1 MDKKITDPNHIRPN
15 FQNVPFW
22 NPTKIH
28 DHEIGKKIHRM
39 DLNECPYPPSQKV
52 IEAMQSVAGTLNR
65 YPDGT
70 CPELTPLI
78 ADRVGVPI
86 DTITW
91 GGGSTQLLT
100 SIAEISV
107 APGQNLVTPHL
118 IWRRFEGVFKIV
130 DASVTSVPN
139 KVDGGIDVEALTNAI
154 GNDTRL
160 LICVTPN
167 NPTGMMLSED
177 EIRHVSENTPENV
190 LLFMDEAYHE
200 FAIHA
205 GGPNALEILKERKG
219 PWVITRTFSKAY
231 ALAGVR
237 LGYAICSSPETVNA
251 LRMVSSTFNLNGFA
265 ETAAVAA
272 WHDPEY
278 TQFILDKNAEERDRI
293 IAGLQDMGYEPM
305 PSVTNFVSC
314 DIGRP
319 GAEVVTAMRERGL
332 RIATVGGNDFTNF
345 IRVSM
350 GIPEDTDAFLENLMA
365 VLG

>member
-1 MDKKITDPNHIRPN
+1 
-15 FQNVPFW
+15 
-22 NPTKIH
+22 
-28 DHEIGKKIHRM
+28 
-39 DLNECPYPPSQKV
+39 V
-52 IEAMQSVAGTLNR
+52 IEAMQNVADTLNR

-78 ADRVGVPI
+78 AERTGVP
-86 DTITW
+86 TGNITW

-107 APGQNLVTPHL
+107 APGQNLVAPNL
-118 IWRRFEGVFKIV
+118 VWKRFDGVFKIV

-139 KVDGGIDVEALTNAI
+139 NADGSIDVEALTNAI

-160 LICVTPN
+160 LVCVTPN
-167 NPTGMMLSED
+167 NPTGMMLNED

-200 FAIHA
+200 FAVHA
-205 GGPNALEILKERKG
+205 GGPDALNILKDRKG

-237 LGYAICSSPETVNA
+237 LGYAICSSPDTVDA
-251 LRMVSSTFNLNGFA
+251 IRMVSSTFNLNGFA
-265 ETAAVAA
+265 EAAAIAA

-278 TQFILDKNAEERDRI
+278 TKFILDKNMEERDLI
-293 IAGLQDMGYEPM
+293 IAGLCEMGYEPM
-305 PSVTNFVSC
+305 QSVTNFVAC

-319 GAEVVTAMRERGL
+319 GMEIVKAMRERGI
-332 RIATVGGNDFTNF
+332 RIATVGGDDFVNY

-350 GIPEDTDAFLENLMA
+350 GIPEDTDAFLRELKD
-365 VLG
+365 VLGRLSTKTII